1 MVHSTRN
8 VTEEIMPNN
17 EKMSINERRKY
28 LKLVAPRYAK
38 AMRRERGELLTEMG
52 EVTKLHRKSLIRLIN
67 MPNLDRAPKKS
78 RFKRKRY
85 GTAVADVVRVVWES
99 LDYVCA
105 ERLTP
110 VLLDTAQ
117 QLARWEE
124 LVLTSEVEVA
134 LGMIS
139 RASVQRLLERF
150 KQDTPRLPRRKPQP
164 PNRLLRQVPMERLP
178 WDTEV
183 PGTFEVDLVHHS
195 GPVASGEYVHTLQL
209 VDIATGWSERVAILG
224 RSQEAMVRGFRKV
237 QERLPFPIK
246 HLHPDNGSEFFN
258 DHLVRYFGE
267 EITGLRLSRSRPY
280 HKNDNR
286 FVEQK
291 NSTLVRAYVG
301 YDRLDNSAQCAAL
314 NILYDQLWIYY
325 NLFQPVM
332 HMIGKEVIDGKPHRK
347 HDKAKTP
354 YQRLLACNILL
365 PEQKTRLDDLY
376 VKTNPRE
383 LHREIYQAVEQLWQH
398 PASNTTNRKEAVLL
412 R

>member
-1 MVHSTRN
+1 
-8 VTEEIMPNN
+8 MPNN
-17 EKMSINERRKY
+17 ERMSIDERRKY
-28 LKLVAPRYAK
+28 LKLVAPRYVK
-38 AMRRERGELLTEMG
+38 SRRKERGELLTEMG
-52 EVTKLHRKSLIRLIN
+52 EVTKLHRKSLIRLMN
-67 MPNLDRAPKKS
+67 MPNLDRAPKKP

-117 QLARWEE
+117 LLARWEE

-134 LGMIS
+134 LGTIS
-139 RASVQRLLERF
+139 RASVQRLLKRF
-150 KQDTPRLPRRKPQP
+150 KQDTPRLPRRRPQP
-164 PNRLLRQVPMERLP
+164 PNRLLRQVPMERLS

-195 GPVASGEYVHTLQL
+195 GPVAAGEYVHTLQL
-209 VDIATGWSERVAILG
+209 VDIATGWSERVGVLG

-258 DHLVRYFGE
+258 DHLIRYFGKK
-267 EITGLRLSRSRPY
+267 ITGLRLSRSRPY

-301 YDRLDNSAQCAAL
+301 YDRLDNGAQCADL
-314 NILYDQLWIYY
+314 NTLYDQLWIYY

-376 VKTNPRE
+376 AKTNPRD
-383 LHREIYQAVEQLWQH
+383 LHREIYQAVDQLWQH
-398 PASNTTNRKEAVLL
+398 PASNTSNRKEAALL